1 MVPLPRANW
10 FSEPDPSNS
19 ASNSRSEKALTSEV
33 DSIIV
38 NISFRT
44 MEYKWFHRWRLSWQ
58 NWKSQG
64 RHCLFLRLCAGEFV
78 LVSGQASVDFAG
90 RIVTDSFEG
99 EMRRS
104 IANVSAILASV
115 GMNLNDVIQVRSYLG
130 REEDVAEY
138 NRIYREYFK
147 DPLPARTTLA
157 GVLGKAPEVR
167 TGCDGVSRRPGRDLI
182 SRTNHCR
189 KSHARRN
196 HSSQPRIKYLPAEGN
211 NVG

>member
-1 MVPLPRANW
+1 MVPSLEVVLAELEVPRSSLP
-10 FSEPDPSNS
+10 FSP
-19 ASNSRSEKALTSEV
+19 AVR
-33 DSIIV
+33 
-38 NISFRT
+38 
-44 MEYKWFHRWRLSWQ
+44 
-58 NWKSQG
+58 
-64 RHCLFLRLCAGEFV
+64 AGEFV

-157 GVLGKAPEVR
+157 GVLGKALKFELDVMAY
-167 TGCDGVSRRPGRDLI
+167 PGGPVAI
-182 SRTNHCR
+182 
-189 KSHARRN
+189 
-196 HSSQPRIKYLPAEGN
+196 
-211 NVG
+211 